1 MTIDD
6 PTDVLKG
13 LSENYRSIRLK
24 RGVVGKTGQG
34 MLVLLAIWGVIV
46 WQLSDDPLRDK
57 ALFIAG
63 LISTGVFWW
72 WVKST
77 QEFAEKNPAHA
88 LLEGAE
94 LSEYKRF
101 ETQFKGITSVY
112 DAIYISDPS
121 TPTPTLSDAQNERAD
136 DA

>member
-1 MTIDD
+1 MPIDD

-13 LSENYRSIRLK
+13 LSESYRSIRLR
-24 RGVVGKTGQG
+24 RGVVGKTGQA
-34 MLVLLAIWGVIV
+34 MLVLLGIWGVIV

-63 LISTGVFWW
+63 LISTRIFWW
-72 WVKST
+72 WTKST

-94 LSEYKRF
+94 LLEYKRF
-101 ETQFKGITSVY
+101 ETQFKGIISFYDSV
-112 DAIYISDPS
+112 YISDPS
-121 TPTPTLSDAQNERAD
+121 KQLLMDIQEKPSENA
-136 DA
+136 